1 MAYGLY
7 AIVSMSLL
15 FVMVNMSVEL
25 FPALRAT
32 DLTALG
38 NTILLPFL
46 AAVPPLAGMIVDLS
60 QSYLAVFLLGAAIA
74 LVAGGG
80 FLALVRE
87 PRTGRLY
94 TVTQAPMR

>member
-1 MAYGLY
+1 
-7 AIVSMSLL
+7 MSA
-15 FVMVNMSVEL
+15 
-25 FPALRAT
+25 P
-32 DLTALG
+32 DLAALG

-46 AAVPPLAGMIVDLS
+46 AVVSPLAGMVVDLS
-60 QSYLAVFLLGAAIA
+60 QSYLTVFVLGAAIA

-94 TVTQAPMR
+94 TVASPPMR